1 MLGILGGQVYDPLH
15 GVNGEV
21 RDLWVKDGLIVAAED
36 VDRDR
41 AEIIRADG
49 MVVMPGGVDIHSHV
63 VGPKVNAARK
73 MCPEDHRGDTW
84 PCAASALSSFR
95 SGVGRTVS
103 TTFVTGYRY
112 AQMGYTTVM
121 EAAMPAL
128 LARHAHEEL
137 GDTPIVDKGAYTLMG
152 NNRFLLQ
159 CLRDGEREKARDFV
173 AWLLGAT
180 KGYAVKIVNA
190 GGVESWKAGRRLA
203 GLDDRVAGLEVP
215 RKAVAPFGPRVPAR
229 RDETAF
235 GETRV
240 AGGTD
245 AERLT
250 PRQIILALA
259 DISAELGLPHGPHI
273 HTNGLGQPGNA
284 RTTLETIQALE
295 GRRAHIAHLQ
305 FASYGGGDGHPF
317 RSAST
322 DVAQAINTHPNL
334 TADIG
339 QIIFGP
345 TTTLTADAPLEQYLH
360 QLSGHKWLN
369 HDIEEETGGGVV
381 PMTHERHNPVN
392 AIQWC
397 IGLELL
403 LQITDPWQVFLTT
416 DHPNGGPFT
425 AYPEIIRLAMDR
437 SYRAEVLQTLPP
449 RVRKR
454 TVLADLQ
461 REYSLYEIA
470 IITRAGTAKALGLK
484 RKGHL
489 GIGADADIAVYAPQ
503 GGVPANQPPQAIAC
517 GERVRAT
524 DAGGSLATMFARAR
538 FVVKGGRIV
547 VRDGELVDAFP
558 GRTFCVAPA
567 WDACIE
573 KALRTHFDASYT
585 ISFDNYP
592 VQDEY
597 VPYPEVVP
605 CR

>member
-1 MLGILGGQVYDPLH
+1 MIGIINGRVYDPQH
-15 GVNGEV
+15 EINGEV
-21 RDLWVKDGLIVAAED
+21 RDLWVKDGRIVAADE

-41 AEIIRADG
+41 AEIIQADG
-49 MVVMPGGVDIHSHV
+49 MVVMPGGVDIHSHI

-73 MCPEDHRGDTW
+73 MCPEDHRGDAW
-84 PCAASALSSFR
+84 GCAASSVPGSCRTLAR
-95 SGVGRTVS
+95 SGVGHTVP

-137 GDTPIVDKGAYTLMG
+137 ADTPLLDKGAYTLMG

-159 CLRDGEREKARDFV
+159 CLRDGERERARDYV

-190 GGVESWKAGRRLA
+190 GGVESWKAGRRLS
-203 GLDDRVAGLEVP
+203 GLDDQVAGLEV
-215 RKAVAPFGPRVPAR
+215 
-229 RDETAF
+229 
-235 GETRV
+235 
-240 AGGTD
+240 
-245 AERLT
+245 T

-259 DISAELGLPHGPHI
+259 DISAQLGLPHGPHI

-284 RTTLETIQALE
+284 RTTLQTIEALE
-295 GRRAHIAHLQ
+295 DRRAHIAHLQ
-305 FASYGGGDGHPF
+305 FSSYGGGDGHPF
-317 RSAST
+317 ASAAT
-322 DVAQAINTHPNL
+322 VVAQAINAHPNI

-345 TTTLTADAPLEQYLH
+345 TTTLTADAPLEQSLH

-403 LQITDPWQVFLTT
+403 LQIQDPWRVFLTT

-425 AYPEIIRLAMDR
+425 AYPEVIRLAMDR
-437 SYRAEVLQTLPP
+437 NYRAEVLKTLPP
-449 RVRKR
+449 RVRQR
-454 TVLADLQ
+454 TMLADLE

-470 IITRAGTAKALGLK
+470 IITRAGTARALEL
-484 RKGHL
+484 RQKGHL
-489 GIGADADIAVYAPQ
+489 GIGADADIALYAPQ
-503 GGVPANQPPQAIAC
+503 GDPA
-517 GERVRAT
+517 AT
-524 DAGGSLATMFARAR
+524 FSRAR
-538 FVVKGGRIV
+538 FVIKGGRIV

-558 GRTFCVAPA
+558 GRTFCVAPT
-567 WDACIE
+567 WDARIE
-573 KALRTHFDASYT
+573 DVLRAHFEGSYT
-585 ISFDNYP
+585 IAFDNYP

-597 VPYPEVVP
+597 VPYREVVP
-605 CR
+605 CT

>member
-1 MLGILGGQVYDPLH
+1 
-15 GVNGEV
+15 
-21 RDLWVKDGLIVAAED
+21 
-36 VDRDR
+36 
-41 AEIIRADG
+41 
-49 MVVMPGGVDIHSHV
+49 
-63 VGPKVNAARK
+63 
-73 MCPEDHRGDTW
+73 
-84 PCAASALSSFR
+84 
-95 SGVGRTVS
+95 
-103 TTFVTGYRY
+103 
-112 AQMGYTTVM
+112 
-121 EAAMPAL
+121 MPAL

-137 GDTPIVDKGAYTLMG
+137 GDTPIMDKGAYTLMG

-190 GGVESWKAGRRLA
+190 GGVESWKAGRRLS
-203 GLDDRVAGLEVP
+203 GLDDQVAGLEV
-215 RKAVAPFGPRVPAR
+215 
-229 RDETAF
+229 
-235 GETRV
+235 
-240 AGGTD
+240 
-245 AERLT
+245 T

-284 RTTLETIQALE
+284 RTTLQTIAALE

-305 FASYGGGDGHPF
+305 FSSYGGGDGCPF
-317 RSAST
+317 SSAAT
-322 DVAQAINTHPNL
+322 DVAQAINAHPNI

-345 TTTLTADAPLEQYLH
+345 TTTLTADAPLEQFLH

-381 PMTHERHNPVN
+381 PMTHERHNLVN

-403 LQITDPWQVFLTT
+403 LQIADPWRVFLTT

-425 AYPEIIRLAMDR
+425 AYPDVIRLAMDR
-437 SYRAEVLQTLPP
+437 NYRAEVLQTLPP
-449 RVRKR
+449 RVRQR
-454 TVLADLQ
+454 TVLADLE

-470 IITRAGTAKALGLK
+470 TITRAGTAKALGLK

-489 GIGADADIAVYAPQ
+489 GIGADADIAVYAPHAN
-503 GGVPANQPPQAIAC
+503 PAA
-517 GERVRAT
+517 
-524 DAGGSLATMFARAR
+524 MFSRAR
-538 FVVKGGRIV
+538 FVVKSGRIV

-558 GRTFCVAPA
+558 GRTFCVAPP
-567 WDACIE
+567 WGVQIE
-573 KALRTHFDASYT
+573 GALRAHFEASYT
-585 ISFDNYP
+585 IAFDNYP

-597 VPYPEVVP
+597 LPRQEEIS
-605 CR
+605 CG

>member
-1 MLGILGGQVYDPLH
+1 MLGILNGQVYDPLH

-21 RDLWVKDGLIVAAED
+21 RDLWVKDGRIVAAEE
-36 VDRDR
+36 VERDR
-41 AEIIRADG
+41 AEIIHADG
-49 MVVMPGGVDIHSHV
+49 MVIMPGGVDIHSHI
-63 VGPKVNAARK
+63 VGPMVNAARK
-73 MCPEDHRGDTW
+73 MCPEDHRSDVCRC
-84 PCAASALSSFR
+84 PASSAPGPSRTLTR
-95 SGVGRTVS
+95 SGVGRTVP

-112 AQMGYTTVM
+112 IQMGYTTVM

-137 GDTPIVDKGAYTLMG
+137 GDTPLLDKGAYTLMG
-152 NNRFLLQ
+152 NNRFLLR
-159 CLRDGEREKARDFV
+159 CLQDGEREKARDYV

-190 GGVESWKAGRRLA
+190 GGVESWKAGRRLS
-203 GLDDRVAGLEVP
+203 GLDDQVAGLEV
-215 RKAVAPFGPRVPAR
+215 
-229 RDETAF
+229 
-235 GETRV
+235 
-240 AGGTD
+240 
-245 AERLT
+245 T

-259 DISAELGLPHGPHI
+259 DISAELGLPHGPHV
-273 HTNGLGQPGNA
+273 HTNGLGQPGDA
-284 RTTLETIQALE
+284 KITLQTIAALE

-305 FASYGGGDGHPF
+305 FSSYGGGDGHPF
-317 RSAST
+317 SSAAT
-322 DVAQAINTHPNL
+322 EVAQAINAHPNI
-334 TADIG
+334 TTDIG

-381 PMTHERHNPVN
+381 PMNHERHNPVN

-403 LQITDPWQVFLTT
+403 LQITDPWQVFLST

-425 AYPEIIRLAMDR
+425 AYPEVIRLAMDR
-437 SYRAEVLQTLPP
+437 NYRAEVLQTLPP
-449 RVRKR
+449 RVRPGTLPRSGGER
-454 TVLADLQ
+454 TVLADLE

-470 IITRAGTAKALGLK
+470 VITRAGTARALGLQQ
-484 RKGHL
+484 KGHL

-503 GGVPANQPPQAIAC
+503 ADPAA
-517 GERVRAT
+517 
-524 DAGGSLATMFARAR
+524 MFSRAR

-567 WDACIE
+567 WDVRIE
-573 KALRTHFDASYT
+573 QALRAHFETSYT
-585 ISFDNYP
+585 IAYDNYP

-597 VPYPEVVP
+597 VPYREVVP
-605 CR
+605 CT